1 MRRSSLSVVLFAL
14 AIGPAV
20 SIVAC
25 GDDTPQPKSP
35 SDLASATPTTT
46 SSDPGPGMATSVP
59 EPPTAASSAPPPP
72 KPPPP
77 TIEDVTAA
85 ADPKPLPSI
94 KLTGIANE
102 ASLDP
107 AKAKDT
113 ELKLD
118 LKNWELGKDGQ
129 HVHVILDGMPYKKV
143 MDAKA
148 PLKLGDLLAAGTELT
163 EGQHYLV
170 AFASRGTHES
180 VKGKGSS
187 SFLTFWVGKKG
198 KTPTYDGKKPLLV
211 YSRPKGD
218 NFGGMGKALMI
229 DFYLHETTLEKGE
242 KVRFTV
248 SSDKLDAPVTGEF
261 TKWAP
266 KLVKGLPAG
275 NYEVK
280 LELLDKE
287 GKVSDLAWNTT
298 TRKIVVDA
306 DKPMD
311 PAMGMSMDMPMPK

>member
-1 MRRSSLSVVLFAL
+1 MSRSSLSVVLLAL
-14 AIGPAV
+14 ALGPA
-20 SIVAC
+20 SAIVAC

-35 SDLASATPTTT
+35 VGALSSAPT
-46 SSDPGPGMATSVP
+46 SSDTGPAMASTVP
-59 EPPTAASSAPPPP
+59 EPPTAASSAPPP

-77 TIEDVTAA
+77 TVEDVTAS
-85 ADPKPLPSI
+85 ADPKPLPAI
-94 KLTGIANE
+94 KISGIANE

-113 ELKLD
+113 ALKLD
-118 LKNWELGKDGQ
+118 IKNWELGKDGQ
-129 HVHVILDGMPYKKV
+129 HAHLILDGGPYKKIT
-143 MDAKA
+143 DAKA
-148 PLKLGDLLAAGTELT
+148 PVKLGDLLAPGADLA
-163 EGQHYLV
+163 EGQHYLI

-187 SFLTFWVGKKG
+187 AFLTFWVGKKG
-198 KTPTYDGKKPLLV
+198 KTPVYDGKKPLLV

-229 DFYLHETTLEKGE
+229 DFYLHQTTLEKGE

-275 NYEVK
+275 DYEVK
-280 LELLDKE
+280 LELLDKD

-298 TRKIVVDA
+298 TRKVVVDA

-311 PAMGMSMDMPMPK
+311 PAMGMPMDMPMPK